1 MIFGPKYT
9 LEEGPDADQTA
20 DEVVGLLGQSSETV
34 KVQPK
39 DNRVAAIGQ
48 VHPVNLLSPFTLGSA
63 VSSRPA
69 KGPQLP
75 FITYITHE
83 ILKCVLYPRGTE
95 QVGPTF
101 IG

>member
-39 DNRVAAIGQ
+39 TTEWLPLVRCIPSTSFLHSHWVQLFPADPQKALNC
-48 VHPVNLLSPFTLGSA
+48 HLL
-63 VSSRPA
+63 
-69 KGPQLP
+69 
-75 FITYITHE
+75 H
-83 ILKCVLYPRGTE
+83 ILHMR
-95 QVGPTF
+95 F
-101 IG
+101 